1 LKQRNIVLV
10 LLMAVG
16 VITFLDRINISV
28 AGASIMQDLGL
39 STRQW
44 GWVLSSFILS
54 YGLLQM
60 PLGAWGD
67 RSGQRKVLSI
77 IVLWWSLFTI
87 FTGMAGGFAMLLVI
101 RFLFGIGEAGAYPN
115 MTGVVGRWFPKRE
128 TARAQGYL
136 WAASRIGGALTPL
149 IVVPVMLTLGWRMAF
164 YLLGAC
170 GILWVIIWY
179 AWFRN
184 HPSENRR
191 ISERELDE
199 IKADEVRAGE
209 TMSIQAKAEK
219 LKIPWKIILRRN
231 QFWILLSMYFFYA
244 WGSWFFF
251 SWFPVFLE
259 EGRGFAKSELTYA
272 VAVPFLFSVLG
283 NITGGY
289 LSDRLSARYGL
300 KIGRKAVSVSALALA
315 SVLMFLAGFIPGK
328 LQVFIFLSLCF
339 GIFDLMLPG
348 AWAICLDIGK
358 KYGGTIS
365 GAMNTAGNIGG
376 FVCAS
381 VFGYLVEAT
390 GNYNFPL
397 YVIAGMLL
405 TSAALF
411 LLLNPTRKLVE
422 D

>member
-1 LKQRNIVLV
+1 MV
-10 LLMAVG
+10 VG

-28 AGASIMQDLGL
+28 AGASIMHDLGL

-44 GWVLSSFILS
+44 GWVLSSFILT
-54 YGLLQM
+54 YGLLQV

-67 RSGQRKVLSI
+67 RAGQRGVLSL
-77 IVLWWSLFTI
+77 IVLWWSVFTI
-87 FTGMAGGFAMLLVI
+87 LTGTAGGFAMLLMI
-101 RFLFGIGEAGAYPN
+101 RLLFGVGEAGAYPN
-115 MTGVVGRWFPKRE
+115 MTGVVGRWFPSGE

-149 IVVPVMLTLGWRMAF
+149 VVVPVMLTVGWRMAF

-170 GILWVIIWY
+170 GLVWVVIWY
-179 AWFRN
+179 LWFRN
-184 HPSENRR
+184 HPSQKSG
-191 ISERELDE
+191 ISARELEE
-199 IKADEVRAGE
+199 IGQGGSRAG
-209 TMSIQAKAEK
+209 K

-283 NITGGY
+283 NIAGGY
-289 LSDRLSARYGL
+289 MSDRLSARYGR
-300 KIGRKAVSVSALALA
+300 KIGRKTISISALALA

-328 LQVFIFLSLCF
+328 LQVFIFLSLSF

-358 KYGGTIS
+358 KFGGTIS

-376 FVCAS
+376 FVCAIA
-381 VFGYLVEAT
+381 FGYLVEAT

-411 LLLNPTRKLVE
+411 SLINPEKKLVE
-422 D
+422 EG